1 MPNPTGNK
9 THDANVLAA
18 ELTYQNAT
26 VVAYGAVL
34 SAATVKAADIARL
47 TAIVASGQANG
58 VSVENQRTALKSLQS
73 SGAA

>member
-18 ELTYQNAT
+18 ELAFQNAT
-26 VVAYGAVL
+26 AVAYGAIL
-34 SAATVKAADIARL
+34 SPATVKAADIARL
-47 TAIVASGQANG
+47 TAIVNSGLANG
-58 VSVENQRTALKSLQS
+58 VSVENQRTALHSLQS